1 MNVLWLLPAMITL
14 FGLIPVIFAVRDAT
28 EEAQNTMR
36 ELGRFRGLR
45 PALVE
50 LRTELDA
57 VRTSARTLGQ
67 R

>member
-1 MNVLWLLPAMITL
+1 MNALWLLPALITL

-36 ELGRFRGLR
+36 EIGRFRGLR

-50 LRTELDA
+50 LRSEVDA
-57 VRTSARTLGQ
+57 VRQSARTLGQ

>member
-1 MNVLWLLPAMITL
+1 MNALWLLPALITL
-14 FGLIPVIFAVRDAT
+14 LSLIPVIFAVRDAT

-36 ELGRFRGLR
+36 EIGRFRGLR

-50 LRTELDA
+50 LRSEVDA
-57 VRTSARTLGQ
+57 VRQSARTLGQ